1 MDNAPL
7 KTLTEIQLSNTESN
21 SVVIKGEDKI
31 YHLKKIL
38 YFDYWTKGI
47 KNFLYFDKQLKN
59 AGFLTRLV
67 HFSSFK
73 GLKTE
78 LYETIEG
85 LDCVEIRSYKTNF
98 LHKVI
103 EKEAPS
109 MIVILNI
116 GGFLER
122 ATIIT
127 AKKLGIPVIY
137 LSHGSLVDAEKAKDV
152 RAFNTYF
159 FNKYFS
165 RLKRVAFVLLPNYL
179 VSILKYSPK
188 KLLTSYPYKII
199 LRSFTNPARVIFF
212 PEYKNA
218 FDLSVHMAIVYS
230 ENDKQLLEQTDFPP
244 EKIRVTGNPDFDQ
257 FLQQY
262 NSGKIP
268 ERLDIDPYVLYIDES
283 FVTDGISSLEEHISF
298 LKDLEREA
306 EACNKKFY
314 VKLHPRSYVHLETYC
329 TSLPNSSFFTNV
341 NLYPIFYWAEAVI
354 SNYSSILL
362 FVMLLDKMILTPKWS
377 IAEKVARLYEEG
389 IVTYC
394 SSPAQLKEALMKGQ
408 DFDQNKRSIFL
419 KKHIPF
425 FDGQARERIVDLMV
439 QSAENAYKNSSK
451 KGLA

>member
-1 MDNAPL
+1 MDQGDQKLPIFWQTVEKRRFFNQIG
-7 KTLTEIQLSNTESN
+7 TL
-21 SVVIKGEDKI
+21 
-31 YHLKKIL
+31 
-38 YFDYWTKGI
+38 
-47 KNFLYFDKQLKN
+47 FLFQ
-59 AGFLTRLV
+59 
-67 HFSSFK
+67 

-218 FDLSVHMAIVYS
+218 FYLSGHMAIVYS
-230 ENDKQLLEQTDFPP
+230 EYDKQLLEQTDFPP
-244 EKIRVTGNPDFDQ
+244 E
-257 FLQQY
+257 
-262 NSGKIP
+262 
-268 ERLDIDPYVLYIDES
+268 
-283 FVTDGISSLEEHISF
+283 
-298 LKDLEREA
+298 
-306 EACNKKFY
+306 
-314 VKLHPRSYVHLETYC
+314 
-329 TSLPNSSFFTNV
+329 
-341 NLYPIFYWAEAVI
+341 
-354 SNYSSILL
+354 
-362 FVMLLDKMILTPKWS
+362 
-377 IAEKVARLYEEG
+377 
-389 IVTYC
+389 
-394 SSPAQLKEALMKGQ
+394 
-408 DFDQNKRSIFL
+408 
-419 KKHIPF
+419 
-425 FDGQARERIVDLMV
+425 
-439 QSAENAYKNSSK
+439 
-451 KGLA
+451 

>member
-21 SVVIKGEDKI
+21 TVIIKRQDKA
-31 YHLKKIL
+31 YHQKKVL

-47 KNFLYFDKQLKN
+47 KNFLYFDNQLKN
-59 AGFLTRLV
+59 AGFSTKLV

-73 GLKTE
+73 NLKTE

-98 LHKVI
+98 LYKVI
-103 EKEAPS
+103 EKEIPD
-109 MIVILNI
+109 MIIILNI

-122 ATIIT
+122 AIII
-127 AKKLGIPVIY
+127 AAHRLEIPVVY
-137 LSHGSLVDAEKAKDV
+137 LSHGALVDAEKAKDV

-165 RLKRVAFVLLPNYL
+165 RFKRVAFILLPNYL
-179 VSILKYSPK
+179 ASILKYSAR

-212 PEYKNA
+212 PEYNDA
-218 FDLSVHMAIVYS
+218 FDLSVDMAIVYS
-230 ENDKQLLEQTDFPP
+230 ENDKQLLQQTAFPP
-244 EKIRVTGNPDFDQ
+244 EKIQVTGNPDFDQ

-262 NSGKIP
+262 NSGEIP
-268 ERLDIDPYVLYIDES
+268 ERPSIDPYILYIDES
-283 FVTDGISSLEEHISF
+283 FVTDGICSLEEHIHF
-298 LKDLEREA
+298 LQDLEREA
-306 EACNKKFY
+306 NVCNKKFY
-314 VKLHPRSYVHLETYC
+314 VKLHPRSYTHLEVYT
-329 TSLPNSSFFTNV
+329 TNLPNTVFFTNV

-362 FVMLLDKMILTPKWS
+362 FVMLVDKTILAPRWS
-377 IAEKVARLYEEG
+377 VAEKVARLYEEG

-394 SSPAQLKEALMKGQ
+394 SSPAQLREALMKGQ
-408 DFDQNKRSIFL
+408 NFDQNKRSTFL
-419 KKHIPF
+419 KKHITF
-425 FDGQARERIVDLMV
+425 FDGQARERIADLMV
-439 QSAENAYKNSSK
+439 QVAETAYKSSSK
-451 KGLA
+451 RESA